1 MIHRNSLLIGLI
13 VGSIVAV
20 ILYFFVLERPADAAE
35 SQNRELTAESVE
47 GPELL
52 FPVECII
59 GQDCWYMAHVDLDS
73 GESYR
78 DYMCGIRTYD
88 AHKGTDIAPDRDSER
103 KLVVRAA
110 AAGRVVGTRDGLVDI
125 PMEAPESPRDAARC
139 GNGVRL
145 EHKNGWTTQYC
156 YLAKGS
162 VAVRSGDAV
171 KPGQRL
177 GEIGSSGW
185 SELPHLHFQLERN
198 GVPFDPF
205 VGARAASGS
214 DCDIRKQAGSGFWND
229 GAANNAISYQ
239 PSQIVRMGLTTAA
252 PDRESAKFH
261 EYPERGPRDAGAL
274 VAFGCSSVCPREHSL
289 RRKLTGRPVR
299 RCSVASAPSKN
310 RRWNTSLMPAG
321 NGELRTGPRASTRRG
336 SLCPAWPRAARS
348 GFPSRLT

>member
-1 MIHRNSLLIGLI
+1 
-13 VGSIVAV
+13 
-20 ILYFFVLERPADAAE
+20 
-35 SQNRELTAESVE
+35 
-47 GPELL
+47 
-52 FPVECII
+52 
-59 GQDCWYMAHVDLDS
+59 MAHVDLDS

-110 AAGRVVGTRDGLVDI
+110 AAGRVVGTPDGLVDI
-125 PMEAPESPRDAARC
+125 PIEAPEAPRDAARC

-156 YLAKGS
+156 QLLKGS

-239 PSQIVRMGLTTAA
+239 PAQIVRMGLTTAV

-274 VAFGCSSVCPREHSL
+274 GAFVVLFGVPEGTLIETEIDGPAGQTVFSGQRTIEEPQVEYFSYAGRK
-289 RRKLTGRPVR
+289 RRGANWPAGLYTARIAVSGM
-299 RCSVASAPSKN
+299 APS
-310 RRWNTSLMPAG
+310 
-321 NGELRTGPRASTRRG
+321 GPFRVSEQTD
-336 SLCPAWPRAARS
+336 LI
-348 GFPSRLT
+348 LQ